1 MKKIVLILL
10 LLALPLQMSWAAA
23 GAYCRHEQGEQAR
36 HLGHHGHQHKD
47 GAGQS
52 HGNKD
57 GKDSGKAH
65 GDCGYCHG
73 IGAQALFPASAV
85 PAPARP
91 ASSPVAA
98 APFYYSSHI
107 PDGPRRPDRHPVA

>member
-10 LLALPLQMSWAAA
+10 LLTLPLQMSWAAA

-47 GAGQS
+47 G
-52 HGNKD
+52 HENKD

-73 IGAQALFPASAV
+73 IGGQALFPASADLHAIRF
-85 PAPARP
+85 PSAPI
-91 ASSPVAA
+91 AA
-98 APFYYSSHI
+98 APFYYSSYI